1 MCQQIA
7 IDWTQTPTGCTQV
20 SCRRAA
26 AEGSDIVTR
35 NNLVV
40 THTSVGEG
48 MYGGRFHG
56 ILNPGNKNHL
66 LNFDDLRCSV
76 QRKGCSGTQTCR
88 FEEDGAELHHLS
100 VGGGHSWR
108 PHDTSNPRYPLLLC
122 QQETLRNQKDSR

>member
-1 MCQQIA
+1 MCQQ
-7 IDWTQTPTGCTQV
+7 TGPKHRQAV
-20 SCRRAA
+20 HKSPA
-26 AEGSDIVTR
+26 G
-35 NNLVV
+35 
-40 THTSVGEG
+40 
-48 MYGGRFHG
+48 
-56 ILNPGNKNHL
+56 
-66 LNFDDLRCSV
+66 SV